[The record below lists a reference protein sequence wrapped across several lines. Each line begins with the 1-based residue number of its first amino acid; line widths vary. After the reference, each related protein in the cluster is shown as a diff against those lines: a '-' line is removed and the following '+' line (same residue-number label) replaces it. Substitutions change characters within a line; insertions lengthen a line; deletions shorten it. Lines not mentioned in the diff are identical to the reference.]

1 MMSGSASSENC
12 TAKISGSCVM
22 TGRRGVTASCTK
34 RRRRYSGGEQDDV
47 RLDLDHRAARRR
59 FGRHPARVTQPT
71 CVADQPQ
78 RDRPRPARATSR
90 FAPGTAAPA
99 PARPRNAQRAGR
111 GQPYTRKMTRLGS
124 SRRKSVGSLVTTG
137 VCCSRAV
144 SATDESTTS
153 CVPDAAQSSPTARA
167 RWPSSTTICVPRA
180 LRIRASRTWRALR
193 HACATTPAGTNA
205 DPPEAT
211 TRSRRARKRSSPR
224 STAMSAPV
232 SRVTLT
238 RWVSGRQPVR
248 NRPRRRPPQKV
259 GLVRGPGL
267 RGHRRASPRVRVE
280 RELVRRTP
288 RHWPSVPR

>member
-1 MMSGSASSENC
+1 MASRMTSASTSTTGPPAAGSAG
-12 TAKISGSCVM
+12 T
-22 TGRRGVTASCTK
+22 RRGSRSRPASLIS
-34 RRRRYSGGEQDDV
+34 RSGTGLAQRV
-47 RLDLDHRAARRR
+47 PHRDLPLH
-59 FGRHPARVTQPT
+59 G
-71 CVADQPQ
+71 
-78 RDRPRPARATSR
+78 RPR
-90 FAPGTAAPA
+90 

-248 NRPRRRPPQKV
+248 NRPCLLYTSP
-259 GLVRGPGL
+259 
-267 RGHRRASPRVRVE
+267 SPRDR
-280 RELVRRTP
+280 
-288 RHWPSVPR
+288 S